1 MAKRKKVDSQTT
13 TWSRPY
19 KLPEPLEKDAEATL
33 QQHPEQGYTG
43 LAEFVRDA
51 VREKI
56 ERIRAPKRAELV
68 HGEIT
73 D

>member
-1 MAKRKKVDSQTT
+1 VFIVAKGKKVDSQRI

-19 KLPEPLEKDAEATL
+19 KLPQPLEKDAETTL
-33 QQHPEQGYTG
+33 QDHPEQGYTG

-56 ERIRAPKRAELV
+56 ERIKTPPQEVAAQ
-68 HGEIT
+68 
-73 D
+73 